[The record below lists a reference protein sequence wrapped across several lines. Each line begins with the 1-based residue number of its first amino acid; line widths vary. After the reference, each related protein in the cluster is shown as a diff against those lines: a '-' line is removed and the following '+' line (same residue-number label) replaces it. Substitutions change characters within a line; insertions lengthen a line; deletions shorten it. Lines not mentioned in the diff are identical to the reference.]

1 MGTVIWIII
10 LILLL
15 NTTAAIITVF
25 KEKRDIAATWA
36 WLLVLNLLPVVG
48 FVIYLFAGKKISKE
62 KIFDLRTQERTGISQ
77 LVALQKEQWNEK
89 ELMPSDLLTDEARQT
104 VRALLV
110 ADDAILTKNNEV
122 KVYTDGHE
130 KFRALIEDVKKAK
143 DHVHVEYYSFF
154 SDQIGTELLHALE
167 DACSRGV
174 EVRIIYDSMGSRGQ
188 RRGFFKCLESLGGRA
203 EVFFGSKAAP
213 VHSPRLNY
221 RLHRK
226 IVVID
231 GKIGELSNLYSISLD
246 VLLKGDEKMIE
257 HLEESTDVVKSNQ
270 KMIGAIIVNIIV
282 VVMLITLNM
291 FIPDNRY
298 FLVGIF
304 CLMVITSS
312 ALLYQIIKK
321 F

>member
-1 MGTVIWIII
+1 MTVGTVIWIII

-62 KIFDLRTQERTGISQ
+62 KIFDLQTQERTGISQ

-130 KFRALIEDVKKAK
+130 KF
-143 DHVHVEYYSFF
+143 
-154 SDQIGTELLHALE
+154 
-167 DACSRGV
+167 
-174 EVRIIYDSMGSRGQ
+174 
-188 RRGFFKCLESLGGRA
+188 
-203 EVFFGSKAAP
+203 
-213 VHSPRLNY
+213 
-221 RLHRK
+221 
-226 IVVID
+226 
-231 GKIGELSNLYSISLD
+231 
-246 VLLKGDEKMIE
+246 
-257 HLEESTDVVKSNQ
+257 
-270 KMIGAIIVNIIV
+270 
-282 VVMLITLNM
+282 
-291 FIPDNRY
+291 
-298 FLVGIF
+298 
-304 CLMVITSS
+304 
-312 ALLYQIIKK
+312 
-321 F
+321 